1 MKKMIQKWLG
11 IKSDQEIREIA
22 DKIVH
27 SENYLQFVS
36 DRITDKLHWR
46 EQHAIKRAAADE
58 AVNEIKK
65 TINNEKFI
73 DDVVQRIKN
82 KQI

>member
-1 MKKMIQKWLG
+1 MLVGTVDSAEQCGHLNLG
-11 IKSDQEIREIA
+11 
-22 DKIVH
+22 
-27 SENYLQFVS
+27 
-36 DRITDKLHWR
+36 R